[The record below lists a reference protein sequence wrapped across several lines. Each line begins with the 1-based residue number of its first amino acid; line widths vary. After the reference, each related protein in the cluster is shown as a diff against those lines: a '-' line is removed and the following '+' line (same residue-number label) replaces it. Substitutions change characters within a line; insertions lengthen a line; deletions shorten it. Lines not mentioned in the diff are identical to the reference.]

1 MWIWA
6 MIPVVL
12 ALMGTVGF
20 WAVFGM
26 AVSNGSVNLTQE
38 FPYISTC
45 GSYTPQSCV
54 FAQILN
60 LGSLL
65 VVWITLMRFQQIK
78 DFGQHSRTNTASLVL
93 GLICS
98 LGTSFVGN
106 FQQSVLMGVHLFGAF
121 LAFFVGVAY
130 FWVQVYLT
138 YTVKPCPGGR
148 WILPVRIVLCSACT
162 GLIVIMSVLHNL
174 GYRTEAAVCEWGAAT
189 VFFLLF
195 GLFSVEF
202 RHVDCQSYHVL
213 RKRAPTPV
221 SRELS

>member
-1 MWIWA
+1 
-6 MIPVVL
+6 MIPIVL
-12 ALMGTVGF
+12 ALTGTVGF

-78 DFGQHSRTNTASLVL
+78 DSGQHSRTNTASLVL

-106 FQQSVLMGVHLFGAF
+106 FQQSVLMGAHLFGAF

-138 YTVKPCPGGR
+138 YTVKPCHGGR
-148 WILPVRIVLCSACT
+148 WILPVRTALCSTCT
-162 GLIVIMSVLHNL
+162 GLIIISILYQRPAVT
-174 GYRTEAAVCEWGAAT
+174 RTSTAAIAAEHARDT
-189 VFFLLF
+189 V
-195 GLFSVEF
+195 GPEF
-202 RHVDCQSYHVL
+202 NQ
-213 RKRAPTPV
+213 T
-221 SRELS
+221 